1 MLISFRCSLSFPLTV
16 AHIAVGH
23 STWLHFWEIQF
34 SVDYAA
40 ASETKIN
47 LPFDNNDSS
56 MAIRLTYDLDGS
68 LYMTNGR
75 GGVWHVSFGPN
86 TNYLSLH
93 CRLLPLIW
101 APSLFRANPFF
112 FFFFFIVLAGG
123 VDFADIEEDY

>member
-1 MLISFRCSLSFPLTV
+1 
-16 AHIAVGH
+16 
-23 STWLHFWEIQF
+23 
-34 SVDYAA
+34 
-40 ASETKIN
+40 
-47 LPFDNNDSS
+47 

-93 CRLLPLIW
+93 CGLLPLIW

-112 FFFFFIVLAGG
+112 PSSFSLCWRGI
-123 VDFADIEEDY
+123 DFADIEEDY